1 MTQFVPHQPEK
12 IITVEIT
19 ERELIVLEELRK
31 HAFGKIVVHKANN
44 ILVRIEPMISII
56 IDPESN
62 HA

>member
-12 IITVEIT
+12 IVTVEIT

-31 HAFGKIVVHKANN
+31 YAFGKIVVHKANN

-62 HA
+62 NA